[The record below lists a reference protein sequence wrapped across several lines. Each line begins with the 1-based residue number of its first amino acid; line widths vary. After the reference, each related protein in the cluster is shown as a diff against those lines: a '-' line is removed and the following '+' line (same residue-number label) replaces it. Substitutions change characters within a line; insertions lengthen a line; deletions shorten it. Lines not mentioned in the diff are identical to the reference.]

1 MKPDDF
7 RCHCVASIAENRRGI
22 AAVEF
27 AFIAPILAVM
37 MITLVE
43 LTLRYQGVEKFH
55 RYASQAGDLASRS
68 AVLTSA
74 DISDIYG
81 AADKMMLPIPVGDDL
96 TLTVT
101 SIGFDSAG
109 TPKILW
115 QRTRPYMAT
124 PIPVS
129 ASDAAGL
136 GYAGDTVI
144 RTDAQFYYSSA
155 ISTAFGLEDIKLV
168 RKMYFRPRSS
178 RVITM
183 DGHVS
188 ENGNDWDAIPVG

>member
-1 MKPDDF
+1 MKPKVT
-7 RCHCVASIAENRRGI
+7 RCSRLASMARNIRGL

-55 RYASQAGDLASRS
+55 RYASQAGDLASRT
-68 AVLTSA
+68 AVLTTA
-74 DISDIYG
+74 DIGDIHS
-81 AADKMMLPIPVGDDL
+81 AAERMMQPIEVGENL
-96 TLTVT
+96 TITVT
-101 SIGFDSAG
+101 SIGFDSSG

-115 QRTRPYMAT
+115 QRTEPDTAT
-124 PIPVS
+124 PIPVTV
-129 ASDAAGL
+129 SDAAGL

-144 RTDAQFYYSSA
+144 RTDARFYYSSA
-155 ISTAFGLEDIKLV
+155 ISTAFGLEDIELI

-178 RVITM
+178 RVISM

-188 ENGNDWDAIPVG
+188 ENGNDWDEIPAE